1 MRSLTLVLVLSA
13 CAVFAAST
21 DLAGGVEYGGAAAY
35 LPAESSNGFLDV
47 LYETTAYAPGIPN
60 GTATAPSYGW
70 ISVDDFILDE
80 DSNIEKITYWILQNS
95 PASGIYHR
103 FWTDTGGSGPGSELD
118 NADVTAT
125 LTSTGSYEFG
135 YLVYKMEA
143 EMDYD
148 LEAGHYWAGSY
159 FPSGFWYMCITY
171 NSWDEMEYFDYGG
184 GGSGPWYTSQY
195 MWGSA
200 YAFFQIIEGVGGWT
214 PPVPYVDGMDPD
226 DGDDE
231 VPLDVYIIF
240 HCKDDGHPIDT
251 DTIVFTVEDQ
261 SRRPGRGAPVS
272 DSALTAGRVNPRPT
286 GDISGNLDI
295 DDTDPMDI
303 LCTFDP
309 DSDLPV
315 DLITCTVAA
324 GLADSK
330 GNEMADDFIWTFST
344 GNYGVEQRSWGA
356 IKAEF

>member
-148 LEAGHYWAGSY
+148 LASGHYWAGSY
-159 FPSGFWYMCITY
+159 FPSGFWYMAVTY

-200 YAFFQIIEGVGGWT
+200 YAFFQIIEGTAGE
-214 PPVPYVDGMDPD
+214 PEYDPPYVTGMDPD
-226 DGDDE
+226 DGEAGVPVDANIVFHCVDDE
-231 VPLDVYIIF
+231 HPVDTGTIDFTAEDDTLGTGRAIGHGSSNYVLAGDLDV
-240 HCKDDGHPIDT
+240 
-251 DTIVFTVEDQ
+251 
-261 SRRPGRGAPVS
+261 
-272 DSALTAGRVNPRPT
+272 
-286 GDISGNLDI
+286 
-295 DDTDPMDI
+295 DDTDPMDVV
-303 LCTFDP
+303 CTFDP
-309 DSDLPV
+309 DDDYYYGV
-315 DLITCTVAA
+315 TVTCTVAA

-330 GNEMADDFIWTFST
+330 GNEMADDFVWTFSVYSENVVNST
-344 GNYGVEQRSWGA
+344 WGA